1 MKTGKMLVFAMMTLL
16 CCQSLFAQGFQ
27 PPAEGKA
34 VVYFTRVSSYGY
46 AVSFEY
52 FHNDEYIGVFKGK
65 NYMRY
70 ECEPGKHL
78 FWASSEN
85 KEFIEADLAAGGT
98 YIVMVN
104 IEMGAWKARVGL
116 SPITDKNT
124 EEFTRAKDLIFS
136 EPPSSTPQKKV
147 DEMNVK
153 LKDFIADKLKMYDEV
168 WKSKYNYPVI
178 TQDMAIPA
186 ESMK

>member
-1 MKTGKMLVFAMMTLL
+1 MLVFVLMTLL
-16 CCQSLFAQGFQ
+16 SCQSVFAQGFQ

-34 VVYFTRVSSYGY
+34 VVYFARVSSYGY

-70 ECEPGKHL
+70 ECDPGKHL

-124 EEFTRAKDLIFS
+124 EEFTRAKELIFS
-136 EPPSSTPQKKV
+136 EPPSTTPQKKV

-153 LKDFIADKLKMYDEV
+153 LKDFIAEKLKMYDEV

-186 ESMK
+186 ESLK